1 MASYNNATIVGY
13 VGSDPEVRSL
23 NENKVATFRVA
34 TSYGKGD
41 RRQTDWHT
49 VVVWSPLAEVVES
62 YVRKSSQVLVSGE
75 IRYRNYTDRN
85 DITRQTT
92 EIMCRHLQL
101 LDKVNMDRK
110 EDNGVYQYAPIANPA
125 PQPAPDIAPAPAAA
139 PRTVSQENSLEPQPD
154 DLPF

>member
-1 MASYNNATIVGY
+1 MASYNNAIIVGY

-23 NENKVATFRVA
+23 NDKKVATFRVA

>member
-1 MASYNNATIVGY
+1 M
-13 VGSDPEVRSL
+13 
-23 NENKVATFRVA
+23 A
-34 TSYGKGD
+34 TSYGKGE

-49 VVVWSPLAEVVES
+49 IVVWSPLAAVVES

-75 IRYRNYTDRN
+75 IRYRAYTDRN
-85 DITRQTT
+85 NITRQTT

-110 EDNGVYQYAPIANPA
+110 EDTGVYQYAPIANPA
-125 PQPAPDIAPAPAAA
+125 PSPAPAPA
-139 PRTVSQENSLEPQPD
+139 PRTVTPENSLEPQPD

>member
-1 MASYNNATIVGY
+1 MASYNNAIIVGY

-23 NENKVATFRVA
+23 NDKKVATFRVA

-75 IRYRNYTDRN
+75 IRYRNYTDKN
-85 DITRQTT
+85 GITRQTT

>member
-23 NENKVATFRVA
+23 NDKKVATFRVA

-41 RRQTDWHT
+41 GRQTDWHT

-75 IRYRNYTDRN
+75 IRYRAYTDRN
-85 DITRQTT
+85 NITRQTT
-92 EIMCRHLQL
+92 EIMCRQLQL
-101 LDKVNMDRK
+101 LDKVNMDQR
-110 EDNGVYQYAPIANPA
+110 EITGVKYAPLAIPA
-125 PQPAPDIAPAPAAA
+125 LQPAPAPSA
-139 PRTVSQENSLEPQPD
+139 VSPENSLEPQPD

>member
-13 VGSDPEVRSL
+13 VGNDPEVRSL
-23 NENKVATFRVA
+23 NDKKVATFRVA

-49 VVVWSPLAEVVES
+49 VVVWSPLAEVVEN

-75 IRYRNYTDRN
+75 IRYRTYTDRN

-101 LDKVNMDRK
+101 LDKVNMDQR
-110 EDNGVYQYAPIANPA
+110 EITGVKYEPLAIPA
-125 PQPAPDIAPAPAAA
+125 LQPAPAPT
-139 PRTVSQENSLEPQPD
+139 TVSSENSLEPQPD

>member
-1 MASYNNATIVGY
+1 MASYNNAIIVGY
-13 VGSDPEVRSL
+13 VGKDPEVRSL
-23 NENKVATFRVA
+23 NGKKVATFRVA

-41 RRQTDWHT
+41 GRQTDWHT

-62 YVRKSSQVLVSGE
+62 YVRKSSQVMLSGE
-75 IRYRNYTDRN
+75 IRYRTYTDKN
-85 DITRQTT
+85 GITRQTT

-110 EDNGVYQYAPIANPA
+110 EDTGVYAYAPLANPA
-125 PQPAPDIAPAPAAA
+125 PQPAPAPAPTQA
-139 PRTVSQENSLEPQPD
+139 PRTESPENSLEPQPD

>member
-1 MASYNNATIVGY
+1 MASYNNAIIVGY

-23 NENKVATFRVA
+23 NDKKVATFRVA

-75 IRYRNYTDRN
+75 IRYRTYTDRN

-101 LDKVNMDRK
+101 LDKVNMDRS
-110 EDNGVYQYAPIANPA
+110 DNTGVYQYAPLANPA
-125 PQPAPDIAPAPAAA
+125 PQPAPAPTQT
-139 PRTVSQENSLEPQPD
+139 PRAVSPENSLEPQPD

>member
-23 NENKVATFRVA
+23 NDKKVATFRVA

-75 IRYRNYTDRN
+75 IRYRNYTDKN
-85 DITRQTT
+85 GITRQTT

>member
-23 NENKVATFRVA
+23 NEKKVATFRVA

-49 VVVWSPLAEVVES
+49 IVVWSPLAEVVES

-75 IRYRNYTDRN
+75 IRYRTYTDRN

-101 LDKVNMDRK
+101 LNKVNMDQR
-110 EDNGVYQYAPIANPA
+110 EITGVKYEPLAIPA
-125 PQPAPDIAPAPAAA
+125 LQPAPAPT
-139 PRTVSQENSLEPQPD
+139 TVSSENSLEPQPD